1 MKLLK
6 SYRCISPGSLWSG
19 RQISEIAED
28 KLGKENRKE
37 GKKKV
42 IGLWK
47 PLIICTF
54 RTSIVR
60 EVSKNQLDAMFMCTN
75 HAITVPIKKY
85 THDVS
90 S

>member
-6 SYRCISPGSLWSG
+6 YCSCISPGSLRSG
-19 RQISEIAED
+19 RQTSEIVED

-37 GKKKV
+37 GKKV
-42 IGLWK
+42 ISLWK

-85 THDVS
+85 THDVPS
-90 S
+90 